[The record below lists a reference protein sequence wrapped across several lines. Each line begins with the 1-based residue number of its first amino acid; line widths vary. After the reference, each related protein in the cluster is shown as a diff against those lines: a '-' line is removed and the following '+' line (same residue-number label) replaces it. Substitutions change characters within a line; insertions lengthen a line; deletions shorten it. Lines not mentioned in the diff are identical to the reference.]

1 MDLFHP
7 GWKNRMALR
16 EFFNQ
21 KKKKKNQKN
30 MGHKPIMKST
40 KRSPLNVYPEW
51 G

>member
-21 KKKKKNQKN
+21 KKKKNQKN

-40 KRSPLNVYPEW
+40 KRSPLNVYPE
-51 G
+51 